1 MKTITDFLK
10 FLTSDEQIGHIL
22 STSFLSFATPALRPG
37 MDQHTLSLLPSRIQA
52 IYLFD
57 NYTDK
62 VIPFC
67 HVVHIPTARRML
79 ETVYSQLESNRQSPF
94 DHIALVSTIL
104 ALGAYFSPPSSRVYF
119 NGVEARSFAY
129 QWIFV
134 AQRAL
139 LAANYIVKPTIETI
153 QSIIMI
159 AQNLMPNIGAM
170 EISRVLMASA
180 LLGAQHLMLHRLDS
194 PVNKKRREN
203 TQVNWIE
210 IEVKRRIW
218 WHLASTA
225 WYVTH
230 YSQTS
235 QVHFLIAQ

>member
-1 MKTITDFLK
+1 
-10 FLTSDEQIGHIL
+10 
-22 STSFLSFATPALRPG
+22 
-37 MDQHTLSLLPSRIQA
+37 
-52 IYLFD
+52 
-57 NYTDK
+57 
-62 VIPFC
+62 
-67 HVVHIPTARRML
+67 
-79 ETVYSQLESNRQSPF
+79 
-94 DHIALVSTIL
+94 
-104 ALGAYFSPPSSRVYF
+104 
-119 NGVEARSFAY
+119 VEARSFAY

-180 LLGAQHLMLHRLDS
+180 LLGAQHLMLHRLDY

-225 WYVTH
+225 W
-230 YSQTS
+230 
-235 QVHFLIAQ
+235 